1 MWVVYRTSGEEQE
14 KAIEDTPEM
23 LKVMEEDGL
32 GRDNKFFGGGNIG
45 IVDIAFGQIAQWLG
59 VIEEVVGV
67 KMLEA
72 HKFPRLHAWI
82 KNFKEAPVIKE
93 NLPDSDE
100 MLVSFKRRREK
111 SLPPSSQD

>member
-14 KAIEDTPEM
+14 KAIEDTLEM
-23 LKVMEEDGL
+23 LKAMEEDGL
-32 GRDNKFFGGGNIG
+32 GRDNKFFGGDNIG

-93 NLPDSDE
+93 NLPDRDE
-100 MLVSFKRRREK
+100 MLVSFKRRREM
-111 SLPPSSQD
+111 LLPSSQD